1 MKISFGI
8 LTYPG
13 NEEEAQKVIKSIE
26 RQNIT
31 LYEIIVIGGSNVY
44 KNNNLIHIEFDES
57 IKKDGLQKKEIF
69 FLRKQN
75 MKY

>member
-13 NEEEAQKVIKSIE
+13 NEEEVKKAIKSIE

-31 LYEIIVIGGSNVY
+31 LYEIIVIGGSNIY
-44 KNNNLIHIEFDES
+44 KNNNLIHLEFDES
-57 IKKDGLQKKEIF
+57 IKKGWITKKRNIF
-69 FLRKQN
+69 FK
-75 MKY
+75 